1 MVYISVQCMRS
12 QHCPGRTDMKR
23 LITAFLSAIVFVT
36 AAHAGS
42 VGFKEV
48 AVPDGADRPLRVGL
62 WYPTDAAPT
71 PQRFATFNQVVAPGA
86 AVAGRAL
93 PLIVISHGTG
103 GWYGSHYD
111 TALAL
116 AEAGFVVAAISHT
129 GDTYDD
135 HSRAAQIWDRPRQ
148 VHRLIDFMLSEWPE
162 HAQLDAGKVGVFG
175 FSSGGFTAL
184 VAAGGTPDF
193 SKIPAHVAAHPD
205 FYDSRLL
212 KAPNPPASAG
222 PARPPIAFVHD
233 PRIKAIVV
241 AAPAL
246 GYTFAPAGLKAVTAE
261 VQLWQAEDDHIL
273 PGEEYAPAVR
283 KALPK
288 PPEFHLVPNADHYD
302 FMAPC
307 SPQLAQ
313 IAPEICQSR
322 DGFDRKA
329 FHVRFNAEVVRFFR
343 RALGLN
349 SASAK

>member
-1 MVYISVQCMRS
+1 
-12 QHCPGRTDMKR
+12 MKH
-23 LITAFLSAIVFVT
+23 LITAFLSAILFVT

-42 VGFKEV
+42 VGFREIS
-48 AVPDGADRPLRVGL
+48 VPDGANPPLRVGL
-62 WYPTDAAPT
+62 WYPTDAAPSL
-71 PQRFATFNQVVAPGA
+71 QRFATTSQVVAPGA
-86 AVAGRAL
+86 AVAGHAL
-93 PLIVISHGTG
+93 PLVVMSHGTG

-116 AEAGFVVAAISHT
+116 AEAGFVVAAVSHT

-135 HSRAAQIWDRPRQ
+135 HSRAAEIWDRPRQ
-148 VHRLIDFMLSEWPE
+148 IHRLIDFMLGEWPE
-162 HAQLDAGKVGVFG
+162 HAQLDAAKVGVFG

-212 KAPNPPASAG
+212 KASNQGSSAG
-222 PARPPIAFVHD
+222 AARPPLTFVHD
-233 PRIKAIVV
+233 PRVKAIVV

-246 GYTFAPAGLKAVTAE
+246 GYTFAPDGLKAVTAE

-273 PGEEYAPAVR
+273 PGDEYAPAVR
-283 KALPK
+283 GALPK
-288 PPEFHLVPNADHYD
+288 PPEFHLVAHADHYD
-302 FMAPC
+302 FMPPC

-322 DGFDRKA
+322 DGFNRAA
-329 FHVRFNAEVVRFFR
+329 FHVRFNADVVRFFKR
-343 RALGLN
+343 TLGQK
-349 SASAK
+349 SASAN

>member
-1 MVYISVQCMRS
+1 
-12 QHCPGRTDMKR
+12 MK
-23 LITAFLSAIVFVT
+23 LVITAFLSAMVFAT
-36 AAHAGS
+36 AAIAGS
-42 VGFKEV
+42 VGFREIT
-48 AVPDGADRPLRVGL
+48 VPDGADRPLRVGL
-62 WYPTDAAPT
+62 WYPTGAAPSS
-71 PQRFATFNQVVAPGA
+71 QRFATFSQVVAPGTPL
-86 AVAGRAL
+86 AGRAL
-93 PLIVISHGTG
+93 PLVVLSHGTG

-175 FSSGGFTAL
+175 FSAGGFTAL

-212 KAPNPPASAG
+212 KASNPPAPAG
-222 PARPPIAFVHD
+222 VARAPVAFVHD

-246 GYTFAPAGLKAVTAE
+246 GYTFAPDGLKAVTAE

-273 PGEEYAPAVR
+273 PGDEYAPAVR
-283 KALPK
+283 GALPK

-322 DGFDRKA
+322 AGFDRAA
-329 FHVRFNAEVVRFFR
+329 FHLQFNAEVIRFFK
-343 RALGLN
+343 RALKVKPVSVN
-349 SASAK
+349 

>member
-1 MVYISVQCMRS
+1 
-12 QHCPGRTDMKR
+12 MKPI
-23 LITAFLSAIVFVT
+23 LTFLMSAILFVT

-42 VGFKEV
+42 VGFREIT
-48 AVPDGADRPLRVGL
+48 VPDGADRPLQVGL
-62 WYPTDAAPT
+62 WYPTEAPPA
-71 PQRFATFNQVVAPGA
+71 PQRFGTFSQVVAPGA
-86 AVAGRAL
+86 AVAGHGL
-93 PLIVISHGTG
+93 PLIVMSHGTG

-116 AEAGFVVAAISHT
+116 AGAGFVVAALSHT

-135 HSRAAQIWDRPRQ
+135 HSRAAQIWERPRQ
-148 VHRLIDFMLSEWPE
+148 VHRLIDFMLGEWPE
-162 HAQLDAGKVGVFG
+162 HAQLDAAKVGVFG

-205 FYDSRLL
+205 YYDSRLVRASGQGGGAGA
-212 KAPNPPASAG
+212 KANANANVNASASA
-222 PARPPIAFVHD
+222 ARPAITFVHD

-246 GYTFAPAGLKAVTAE
+246 GYTFAPNGLKAVRAA

-273 PGEEYAPAVR
+273 PGDEYAPAVR
-283 KALPK
+283 GALPK

-302 FMAPC
+302 FLAPC
-307 SPQLAQ
+307 TPQLAQ

-322 DGFDRKA
+322 EGFDRTA
-329 FHVRFNAEVVRFFR
+329 FHVRFNAEVVRFFGQ
-343 RALGLN
+343 ALKLDPAG
-349 SASAK
+349 AH

>member
-1 MVYISVQCMRS
+1 MKLVISV
-12 QHCPGRTDMKR
+12 
-23 LITAFLSAIVFVT
+23 ILSAILSVA

-42 VGFKEV
+42 VGFREV
-48 AVPDGADRPLRVGL
+48 SVPDGADRPLRVGL

-71 PQRFATFNQVVAPGA
+71 PQRFGTFSQVVAPGA

-93 PLIVISHGTG
+93 PLVVLSHGTG

-111 TALAL
+111 TARAL
-116 AEAGFVVAAISHT
+116 AEAGFVVAAVSHT

-135 HSRAAQIWDRPRQ
+135 HSRAARIWDRPRQ
-148 VHRLIDFMLSEWPE
+148 VHRLIDFMLREWPE
-162 HAQLDAGKVGVFG
+162 HARLDAAQVGVFG
-175 FSSGGFTAL
+175 FSAGGFTAL

-193 SKIPAHVAAHPD
+193 SKLAAHAAAHPD
-205 FYDSRLL
+205 FYDSRLF
-212 KAPNPPASAG
+212 KASHQEAGAGDVRPA
-222 PARPPIAFVHD
+222 ITFIHD

-246 GYTFAPAGLKAVTAE
+246 GFTFAPGGLRAVTAE

-273 PGEEYAPAVR
+273 PGDEYAPAVR
-283 KALPK
+283 DALPR

-302 FMAPC
+302 FLAPC

-322 DGFDRKA
+322 EGFDRAA
-329 FHVRFNAEVVRFFR
+329 FHLRFNADVVRFFTR
-343 RALGLN
+343 TLKPKAA
-349 SASAK
+349 ASK

>member
-1 MVYISVQCMRS
+1 
-12 QHCPGRTDMKR
+12 MKL
-23 LITAFLSAIVFVT
+23 LITAILSAIVFVT

-42 VGFKEV
+42 VGFREIT
-48 AVPDGADRPLRVGL
+48 VPDGADRPLRVGL
-62 WYPTDAAPT
+62 WYPTDAAPS
-71 PQRFATFNQVVAPGA
+71 PERFATFSQVVAPGA

-93 PLIVISHGTG
+93 PLVVLSHGTG

-116 AEAGFVVAAISHT
+116 AEAGFVVAAVSHT

-135 HSRAAQIWDRPRQ
+135 HSRATRIWDRPRQ
-148 VHRLIDFMLSEWPE
+148 VHRLIDFMTREWPE
-162 HAQLDAGKVGVFG
+162 HAQLDVEKVGVFG
-175 FSSGGFTAL
+175 FSAGGFTAL

-193 SKIPAHVAAHPD
+193 SKIAAHRAAHPD
-205 FYDSRLL
+205 FYDSRLF
-212 KAPNPPASAG
+212 KASNKETDAG
-222 PARPPIAFVHD
+222 AARPPIAFVHD

-246 GYTFAPAGLKAVTAE
+246 GYTFAPAGLKALTAE

-273 PGEEYAPAVR
+273 PGDDYAPAVR
-283 KALPK
+283 DALPK
-288 PPEFHLVPNADHYD
+288 PPEFHLVANADHYD

-313 IAPEICQSR
+313 LAPEICQSR
-322 DGFDRKA
+322 DGFDRAA

-343 RALGLN
+343 RALGPN
-349 SASAK
+349 PGSAK